1 MLDYDDNQQTDD
13 SISFLI
19 FNVNGTLAG
28 IDTEQITEICDGD
41 RVDIKNE
48 KVISLTFDSPES
60 IHTESVSNV
69 KAIKVRYCNREYG
82 IRVGMP
88 REMITLNVSA
98 VKPLPSLFSVFN
110 DTVPVW
116 GVAVRDGQIILLIDI
131 FKYLLIHDVVSG
143 ES

>member
-1 MLDYDDNQQTDD
+1 MLDYDDSQQADE

-19 FNVNGTLAG
+19 FNINGTLAG
-28 IDTEQITEICDGD
+28 IDTEQITELCDGD

-48 KVISLTFDSPES
+48 QVISLAFDSPES
-60 IHTESVSNV
+60 INTEPGSSV
-69 KAIKVRYCNREYG
+69 KAIKVRYCNREYS

-88 REMITLNVSA
+88 REMITLHVTA

-116 GVAVRDGQIILLIDI
+116 GVAVRDGRIILLIDI
-131 FKYLLIHDVVSG
+131 FKYLSIHEVVSG
-143 ES
+143 ER